1 MFYFSRETNLYH
13 TCRGP
18 YIFTDM
24 GEGQQINVDADID
37 VDEEDMNRGSIL
49 ANEAT
54 IRLYKGRRR
63 TIILKGP

>member
-1 MFYFSRETNLYH
+1 
-13 TCRGP
+13 
-18 YIFTDM
+18 M

-37 VDEEDMNRGSIL
+37 VDEEDMNRVSIL

-54 IRLYKGRRR
+54 IPLYKGRRR